1 MADSGFGL
9 KIGVEGER
17 EFKKSLSE
25 INQTFK
31 VLGSEMKLVQ
41 SQFDKNDN
49 SVEALT
55 ARNATLNKQIDT
67 QKEKIS
73 TLKAAL
79 ENAASS
85 FGEND
90 KRTQAW
96 QIQLNNAEAALN
108 KMERELSQNDQALD
122 NVGDEFSKAEKKA
135 DKFGDEVK
143 ETGEQAETSGAKFK
157 KVGEVLKNVG
167 VAMAAATAAIGTA
180 AVAAGKKLWD
190 MASETAKSGDEID
203 KTSQKLGMSAEA
215 YQEWDYVLSQS
226 GVEITSMTTGL
237 KTLTNQIDDAKNGSV
252 KAQERFAKLGISLND
267 LNSMSRED
275 IFSAVVSSMQ
285 GMADTTERAALAND
299 LFGKFGQNLTPLFN
313 ETTESTEKLKQAAH
327 DLGFVMS
334 DEAVKASAEFNDSLD
349 TLKRTFSGVKN
360 NLVGELL
367 PGFSTLLNGLSA
379 LLAGND
385 KAKEQIQKGTQEI
398 VDSLKDIFPRVM
410 DILMTLIGAVAEIAP
425 VIIDSLVQGI
435 NMGELVSAA
444 SNIVITFL
452 ESLISALPQIAE
464 GAVKLITQL
473 TDAILENLPLLVS
486 TTMQVITTV
495 IDGIA
500 DALPALIPAVVSA
513 LLDAVQAIIDNIGA
527 FVEAGVK
534 VILAFVD
541 GVVQAIPV
549 LINKIPVIV
558 KSVIEALKN
567 AIVEST
573 KELLPVL
580 IEGIIDIVNAIVE
593 ALPDILNAL
602 IEALPTILESILTA
616 VIELLPVILD
626 AVVQLIT
633 GIVNALPELIQ
644 SIIEVLPTLIDKII
658 TAIVNLIPTL
668 IQAILDCLPTLINGL
683 IQLILGIV
691 GALPDIIKSLIEAL
705 PQIISSVVTGLI
717 QCIPQLIQGAIQLIL
732 GLVQAIPEI
741 ITALIDALPE
751 IIESVITGLLE
762 CLPQLIQGC
771 IQLTI
776 GLVKAIPQIIVGL
789 IKAIPTIITSIVEAF
804 GKGLSKF
811 VEIGGQIL
819 SGIWEG
825 ISGAAGW
832 LWDQISGFFGGIVDG
847 IKGFFGI
854 HSPSTLFRD
863 QIGKNLALGI
873 GAGFS
878 NEMADV
884 AKEMQ
889 NAIPTDFDTEVNTT
903 AAMNNVGFSSD
914 EGVMGGV
921 LRSIVN
927 NITFGDVTINNDMDI
942 EDIAHQVSDVIVSDV
957 YMKGGAY
964 A

>member
-1 MADSGFGL
+1 MSDGFGL

-55 ARNATLNKQIDT
+55 ARNATLNKQIDN
-67 QKEKIS
+67 QKEKIT

-96 QIQLNNAEAALN
+96 QIQLNNAQAALN

-122 NVGDEFSKAEKKA
+122 SVGDEFSKAEKKA
-135 DKFGDEVK
+135 DKFGNEVK
-143 ETGEQAETSGAKFK
+143 ETGEQAESSGAKFK
-157 KVGEVLKNVG
+157 KVGEVLKTVG

-190 MASETAKSGDEID
+190 MASETAKAGDEID

-237 KTLTNQIDDAKNGSV
+237 KTLTNQIDDAKNGSTQ
-252 KAQERFAKLGISLND
+252 AQARFAKLGISLND

-275 IFSAVVSSMQ
+275 IFSAVVSGMQ

-299 LFGKFGQNLTPLFN
+299 LFGKSGQNLTPLFN

-327 DLGFVMS
+327 ELGFVMS

-379 LLAGND
+379 LLAGNEN
-385 KAKEQIQKGTQEI
+385 AKEQIQKGTQEI
-398 VDSLKDIFPRVM
+398 VNSLKDIFPRVM

-435 NMGELVSAA
+435 TNNMSGLVSAA
-444 SNIVITFL
+444 SDIIITFL
-452 ESLISALPQIAE
+452 ESLIAALPQIAE

-473 TDAILENLPLLVS
+473 TDAILDNLPLLVS

-500 DALPALIPAVVSA
+500 DALPALIPTIVSA

-527 FVEAGVK
+527 FVDAGVK
-534 VILAFVD
+534 VILALVD

-549 LINKIPVIV
+549 LIQKIPIIV
-558 KSVIEALKN
+558 KSVIDALKN
-567 AIVEST
+567 A
-573 KELLPVL
+573 
-580 IEGIIDIVNAIVE
+580 
-593 ALPDILNAL
+593 
-602 IEALPTILESILTA
+602 
-616 VIELLPVILD
+616 
-626 AVVQLIT
+626 
-633 GIVNALPELIQ
+633 
-644 SIIEVLPTLIDKII
+644 LPTLIDGVK
-658 TAIVNLIPTL
+658 
-668 IQAILDCLPTLINGL
+668 
-683 IQLILGIV
+683 QLIS
-691 GALPDIIKSLIEAL
+691 ALAK
-705 PQIISSVVTGLI
+705 
-717 QCIPQLIQGAIQLIL
+717 
-732 GLVQAIPEI
+732 
-741 ITALIDALPE
+741 ALPE
-751 IIESVITGLLE
+751 IISLSCSTNMNGSSFTSRAATARSSEHAPCLTTPSRIGWRSHRSPKALSTPSSTQSSAPIT
-762 CLPQLIQGC
+762 PRPR
-771 IQLTI
+771 LT
-776 GLVKAIPQIIVGL
+776 
-789 IKAIPTIITSIVEAF
+789 
-804 GKGLSKF
+804 
-811 VEIGGQIL
+811 
-819 SGIWEG
+819 
-825 ISGAAGW
+825 
-832 LWDQISGFFGGIVDG
+832 
-847 IKGFFGI
+847 
-854 HSPSTLFRD
+854 PSSLT
-863 QIGKNLALGI
+863 G
-873 GAGFS
+873 
-878 NEMADV
+878 
-884 AKEMQ
+884 
-889 NAIPTDFDTEVNTT
+889 
-903 AAMNNVGFSSD
+903 
-914 EGVMGGV
+914 
-921 LRSIVN
+921 
-927 NITFGDVTINNDMDI
+927 
-942 EDIAHQVSDVIVSDV
+942 
-957 YMKGGAY
+957 
-964 A
+964 

>member
-1 MADSGFGL
+1 MSDGFGL

-17 EFKKSLSE
+17 EFKKSLAE

-55 ARNATLNKQIDT
+55 ARNATLNKQIDN

-122 NVGDEFSKAEKKA
+122 SVGDEFSKAEKKA

-143 ETGEQAETSGAKFK
+143 ETGEQAESSGAKFK
-157 KVGEVLKNVG
+157 KVGEVLKTVG

-190 MASETAKSGDEID
+190 MASETAKAGDEID

-215 YQEWDYVLSQS
+215 YQEWDYVLGQA
-226 GVEITSMTTGL
+226 GVDITSMTTGL
-237 KTLTNQIDDAKNGSV
+237 KTMTNQIDNAKNGSA

-275 IFSAVVSSMQ
+275 IFSAVVSGMQ

-299 LFGKFGQNLTPLFN
+299 LFGKSGQNLTPLFN

-334 DEAVKASAEFNDSLD
+334 DEAVKASADFSDSLD

-385 KAKEQIQKGTQEI
+385 NAKEQIQKGTQEI

-435 NMGELVSAA
+435 TDNMSELVSAA

-452 ESLISALPQIAE
+452 ESLIAALPQIAE

-473 TDAILENLPLLVS
+473 TDAILDNLPLLVS

-495 IDGIA
+495 LDGIA
-500 DALPALIPAVVSA
+500 DALPALIPTVVSA

-527 FVEAGVK
+527 FVDAGVK

-567 AIVEST
+567 A
-573 KELLPVL
+573 LPVF
-580 IEGIIDIVNAIVE
+580 IDGAK
-593 ALPDILNAL
+593 
-602 IEALPTILESILTA
+602 
-616 VIELLPVILD
+616 
-626 AVVQLIT
+626 QLIT
-633 GIVNALPELIQ
+633 TLAQALPE
-644 SIIEVLPTLIDKII
+644 II
-658 TAIVNLIPTL
+658 TAIVEM
-668 IQAILDCLPTLINGL
+668 
-683 IQLILGIV
+683 
-691 GALPDIIKSLIEAL
+691 LPD
-705 PQIISSVVTGLI
+705 
-717 QCIPQLIQGAIQLIL
+717 
-732 GLVQAIPEI
+732 
-741 ITALIDALPE
+741 
-751 IIESVITGLLE
+751 LLT
-762 CLPQLIQGC
+762 
-771 IQLTI
+771 TI
-776 GLVKAIPQIIVGL
+776 HTDCSDRA
-789 IKAIPTIITSIVEAF
+789 
-804 GKGLSKF
+804 
-811 VEIGGQIL
+811 
-819 SGIWEG
+819 
-825 ISGAAGW
+825 AAGHPRCGSSADYGYRERTARTDTVHHRGTAHADRQNHNGGRQYDPRADSGNSR
-832 LWDQISGFFGGIVDG
+832 LPAHSDQRADSVDYG
-847 IKGFFGI
+847 
-854 HSPSTLFRD
+854 HRRRNPRNH
-863 QIGKNLALGI
+863 QIP
-873 GAGFS
+873 
-878 NEMADV
+878 D
-884 AKEMQ
+884 
-889 NAIPTDFDTEVNTT
+889 
-903 AAMNNVGFSSD
+903 
-914 EGVMGGV
+914 
-921 LRSIVN
+921 
-927 NITFGDVTINNDMDI
+927 
-942 EDIAHQVSDVIVSDV
+942 
-957 YMKGGAY
+957 
-964 A
+964 

>member
-1 MADSGFGL
+1 MSDGFGL

-17 EFKKSLSE
+17 EFKKSLAE

-55 ARNATLNKQIDT
+55 ARNAALNKQIDT

-108 KMERELSQNDQALD
+108 KMERELSQNNQALD

-143 ETGEQAETSGAKFK
+143 ETGEQAESSGAKFK
-157 KVGEVLKNVG
+157 KVGEVLKTVG

-190 MASETAKSGDEID
+190 MASETAKAGDEID

-215 YQEWDYVLSQS
+215 YQEWDYVLGQA
-226 GVEITSMTTGL
+226 GVDITSMTTGL
-237 KTLTNQIDDAKNGSV
+237 KTMTNQIDDAKNGSV

-267 LNSMSRED
+267 LNTMSRED
-275 IFSAVVSSMQ
+275 IFSAVVSGMQ

-299 LFGKFGQNLTPLFN
+299 LFGKSGQNLTPLFN

-327 DLGFVMS
+327 ELGFVMS

-379 LLAGND
+379 LLAGNEN
-385 KAKEQIQKGTQEI
+385 AKEQIQKGTQEI
-398 VDSLKDIFPRVM
+398 VNSLKDIFPRVM

-425 VIIDSLVQGI
+425 VTIDSLVQGI
-435 NMGELVSAA
+435 TNNMSGLVSAA
-444 SNIVITFL
+444 SDIIITFL
-452 ESLISALPQIAE
+452 ESLIAALPQIAE

-473 TDAILENLPLLVS
+473 TDAILDNLPLLVS

-513 LLDAVQAIIDNIGA
+513 LLDAVQAIIDNIGV

-534 VILAFVD
+534 LILALVD

-549 LINKIPVIV
+549 LIQKIPVIV
-558 KSVIEALKN
+558 KSVIDALKN
-567 AIVEST
+567 A
-573 KELLPVL
+573 
-580 IEGIIDIVNAIVE
+580 
-593 ALPDILNAL
+593 
-602 IEALPTILESILTA
+602 
-616 VIELLPVILD
+616 
-626 AVVQLIT
+626 
-633 GIVNALPELIQ
+633 
-644 SIIEVLPTLIDKII
+644 LPTLIDGVK
-658 TAIVNLIPTL
+658 
-668 IQAILDCLPTLINGL
+668 
-683 IQLILGIV
+683 QLIS
-691 GALPDIIKSLIEAL
+691 ALATLLICNCNR
-705 PQIISSVVTGLI
+705 ISCFHQHFQHIAYTDTLQTRVNRKYLD
-717 QCIPQLIQGAIQLIL
+717 
-732 GLVQAIPEI
+732 
-741 ITALIDALPE
+741 TA
-751 IIESVITGLLE
+751 
-762 CLPQLIQGC
+762 
-771 IQLTI
+771 
-776 GLVKAIPQIIVGL
+776 
-789 IKAIPTIITSIVEAF
+789 
-804 GKGLSKF
+804 
-811 VEIGGQIL
+811 
-819 SGIWEG
+819 
-825 ISGAAGW
+825 
-832 LWDQISGFFGGIVDG
+832 
-847 IKGFFGI
+847 
-854 HSPSTLFRD
+854 
-863 QIGKNLALGI
+863 
-873 GAGFS
+873 
-878 NEMADV
+878 
-884 AKEMQ
+884 
-889 NAIPTDFDTEVNTT
+889 
-903 AAMNNVGFSSD
+903 
-914 EGVMGGV
+914 
-921 LRSIVN
+921 
-927 NITFGDVTINNDMDI
+927 
-942 EDIAHQVSDVIVSDV
+942 
-957 YMKGGAY
+957 
-964 A
+964 